1 MQQARQYLQ
10 NVINFC
16 EEALLLA
23 LAVGVIFAMFCND
36 LFTKLAVVV
45 GHWQVGLLPSFL
57 PSSHSQLAPPQ
68 SVQRE

>member
-45 GHWQVGLLPSFL
+45 GLLPSFL
-57 PSSHSQLAPPQ
+57 PPSHSQLAPPQ